1 MRVQLGYGRHQM
13 ICPASRYLCERSAF
27 RRKRTIPMN
36 DFLVAALY
44 QFTPLNDHEA
54 MRDDLKAYCVAHDVR
69 GSLLLASEGIN
80 GTICG
85 PEAGVR
91 SVLAHLRADPRMK
104 DLTHKEAWTHR
115 HVFKRMKVRLKQE
128 IVRLAVD
135 GIDPNEIV
143 GEYVKPEDWNELIK
157 DPDVIVI
164 DTRNDYE
171 YAFGTFEKALNPET
185 QSFREFPDWVNAQ
198 DDLKKK
204 PKVAMFCTGGIRCEK
219 ATAWMLKNG
228 FDEVYHLEG
237 GILNYLEK
245 VPEDQS
251 LWKGECF
258 VFDDR
263 VSVDH
268 QLQPRWG
275 EWVPEEARHIIN
287 EDTDYELGARDTADS
302 KTAQASNS

>member
-1 MRVQLGYGRHQM
+1 MSNY
-13 ICPASRYLCERSAF
+13 YL
-27 RRKRTIPMN
+27 I
-36 DFLVAALY
+36 AALY
-44 QFTPLNDHEA
+44 KFAPLDDYVEI
-54 MRDDLKAYCVAHDVR
+54 RDPLKKFCEDRNIR
-69 GSLLLASEGIN
+69 GSLLLAAEGIN

-85 PEAGVR
+85 PEYGVR
-91 SVLAHLRADPRMK
+91 ELLAHLRADSRLA
-104 DLTHKEAWTHR
+104 DLVHKEARSHR

-135 GIDPNEIV
+135 GIDPNVEV
-143 GEYVKPEDWNELIK
+143 GTYVKPEDWNDLIS

-171 YAFGTFEKALNPET
+171 FAFGTFERALNPKT
-185 QSFREFPDWVNAQ
+185 QAFREFPDWVRNSEE
-198 DDLKKK
+198 LEKK

-219 ATAWMLKNG
+219 ATALMLREG
-228 FDEVYHLEG
+228 FEDVYHLEG

-245 VPEDQS
+245 VPEEQS

-275 EWVPEEARHIIN
+275 KWVPEEAKHVIN
-287 EDTDYELGARDTADS
+287 EDTDYDKG
-302 KTAQASNS
+302 

>member
-1 MRVQLGYGRHQM
+1 
-13 ICPASRYLCERSAF
+13 
-27 RRKRTIPMN
+27 MN

-44 QFTPLNDHEA
+44 MFTPLNDFEA
-54 MRDDLKAYCVAHDVR
+54 MRDPLKSYCKERDVR
-69 GSLLLASEGIN
+69 GSILLASEGIN

-91 SVLAHLRADPRMK
+91 DVLDHLRSDPRMK

-115 HVFKRMKVRLKQE
+115 HIFKRMKVRLKQE

-135 GIDPNEIV
+135 NIDPNEVV
-143 GEYVKPEDWNELIK
+143 GEYVKPEDWNALIS
-157 DPDVIVI
+157 DPDVVVI

-171 YAFGTFEKALNPET
+171 FAFGTFEHALNPET
-185 QSFREFPDWVNAQ
+185 QSFREFPDWVEGRE
-198 DDLKKK
+198 DLQKK

-228 FDEVYHLEG
+228 FEEVYHLEG

-245 VPEDQS
+245 VPEKDS

-287 EDTDYELGARDTADS
+287 ADTDYEKGPMQAPEGGEKQDTVS
-302 KTAQASNS
+302 

>member
-1 MRVQLGYGRHQM
+1 
-13 ICPASRYLCERSAF
+13 
-27 RRKRTIPMN
+27 MN
-36 DFLVAALY
+36 EFLVAALY
-44 QFTPLNDHEA
+44 MFTPLDDFEA
-54 MRDDLKAYCVAHDVR
+54 MRSPLKAYCEERDVR
-69 GSLLLASEGIN
+69 GSLLLAGEGIN

-91 SVLAHLRADPRMK
+91 EVLAHLRSDPR
-104 DLTHKEAWTHR
+104 LAGLNHKEAWTHQ

-143 GEYVKPEDWNELIK
+143 GEYVKPEDWNALIS
-157 DPDVIVI
+157 DPDVVVI

-171 YAFGTFEKALNPET
+171 FAFGTFERALNPKT
-185 QSFREFPDWVNAQ
+185 QSFREFPAWVDGEDELQ
-198 DDLKKK
+198 KK

-228 FDEVYHLEG
+228 FEEVYHLEG

-245 VPEDQS
+245 VPEADS

-275 EWVPEEARHIIN
+275 EWIPEEARHIIN
-287 EDTDYELGARDTADS
+287 EDTDYEKSARAEADDEDGEQQIVRAVS
-302 KTAQASNS
+302 

>member
-1 MRVQLGYGRHQM
+1 
-13 ICPASRYLCERSAF
+13 
-27 RRKRTIPMN
+27 MN

-44 QFTPLNDHEA
+44 LFTPLDDFEG
-54 MRDDLKAYCVAHDVR
+54 MRDPLKAFCVANDVR

-91 SVLAHLRADPRMK
+91 AVLAHLRADPRMK
-104 DLTHKEAWTHR
+104 DLKHKESWTHR

-135 GIDPNEIV
+135 DIDPNEIV
-143 GEYVKPEDWNELIK
+143 GEYVKPEDWNDLISE
-157 DPDVIVI
+157 PDVVVI

-171 YAFGTFEKALNPET
+171 FAFGTFEGAVNPET
-185 QSFREFPDWVNAQ
+185 QSFREFPDWVEGQ
-198 DDLKKK
+198 DQLKKK

-219 ATAWMLKNG
+219 ATTWMLKNG
-228 FDEVYHLEG
+228 FEEVFHLEG
-237 GILNYLEK
+237 GILNYLETM
-245 VPEDQS
+245 PEDKS

-275 EWVPEEARHIIN
+275 EWVPEEAKHIIN
-287 EDTDYELGARDTADS
+287 EDTEYEKEARDGADAHEVPNPVS
-302 KTAQASNS
+302 

>member
-1 MRVQLGYGRHQM
+1 
-13 ICPASRYLCERSAF
+13 
-27 RRKRTIPMN
+27 MN

-44 QFTPLNDHEA
+44 LFTPLDDFEE
-54 MRDDLKAYCVAHDVR
+54 MRDPLKAFCVEHDVR
-69 GSLLLASEGIN
+69 GSLLLAAEGIN

-85 PEAGVR
+85 PESEVQA
-91 SVLAHLRADPRMK
+91 VLAHLRADPRLEGLK
-104 DLTHKEAWTHR
+104 HKEAWTHR

-143 GEYVKPEDWNELIK
+143 GEYVKPEDWNDLISE
-157 DPDVIVI
+157 PDVVVI

-171 YAFGTFEKALNPET
+171 FAFGTFENALNPET
-185 QSFREFPDWVNAQ
+185 QSFREFPDWVHEQEN
-198 DDLKKK
+198 LKKK

-287 EDTDYELGARDTADS
+287 EDTDYETGTREQTVTEER
-302 KTAQASNS
+302 KTATS

>member
-1 MRVQLGYGRHQM
+1 
-13 ICPASRYLCERSAF
+13 
-27 RRKRTIPMN
+27 MN

-44 QFTPLNDHEA
+44 LFTPLDDFEG
-54 MRDDLKAYCVAHDVR
+54 MRDPLKAFCVANDVR

-91 SVLAHLRADPRMK
+91 TVLAHLRADPRMK
-104 DLTHKEAWTHR
+104 DLKHKESWTHR

-135 GIDPNEIV
+135 NIDPNEIV
-143 GEYVKPEDWNELIK
+143 GEYVKPEDWNDLISE
-157 DPDVIVI
+157 PDVVVI

-171 YAFGTFEKALNPET
+171 FAFGTFDGAVNPET
-185 QSFREFPDWVNAQ
+185 QSFREFPDWVDGQ
-198 DDLKKK
+198 DQLKKK

-228 FDEVYHLEG
+228 FDEVFHLEG

-245 VPEDQS
+245 MPEDRS

-268 QLQPRWG
+268 KLQPRWG
-275 EWVPEEARHIIN
+275 EWVPDEAKHIIN
-287 EDTDYELGARDTADS
+287 EDTEYEKEARDGAD
-302 KTAQASNS
+302 AHEVPNPAS

>member
-1 MRVQLGYGRHQM
+1 
-13 ICPASRYLCERSAF
+13 
-27 RRKRTIPMN
+27 MN
-36 DFLVAALY
+36 DFLVSALY
-44 QFTPLNDHEA
+44 MFTPLDDFEA
-54 MRDDLKAYCVAHDVR
+54 MREPLKAFCEARDVR

-91 SVLAHLRADPRMK
+91 AVLAHLRADPR
-104 DLTHKEAWTHR
+104 LSGLSHKESWCDR

-135 GIDPNEIV
+135 GVDPNEIV
-143 GEYVKPEDWNELIK
+143 GEYVPPEDWNALIS
-157 DPDVIVI
+157 DPDVVVV

-171 YAFGTFEKALNPET
+171 YAFGTFAGAVNPQT
-185 QSFREFPDWVNAQ
+185 QSFREFPDWVESQ
-198 DDLKKK
+198 DDLRKK

-228 FDEVYHLEG
+228 FSEVYHLEG

-245 VPEDQS
+245 VPEASS

-268 QLQPRWG
+268 KLQPRWG
-275 EWVPEEARHIIN
+275 EWVPEAARHVIN
-287 EDTDYELGARDTADS
+287 EDTDYDKGQGS
-302 KTAQASNS
+302 GSGS

>member
-1 MRVQLGYGRHQM
+1 
-13 ICPASRYLCERSAF
+13 
-27 RRKRTIPMN
+27 MN

-44 QFTPLNDHEA
+44 LFTPLDEIENRQEP
-54 MRDDLKAYCVAHDVR
+54 LKAFCVANDVR

-91 SVLAHLRADPRMK
+91 TVLAHLRSDSLMK
-104 DLTHKEAWTHR
+104 DLKHKESWTHR

-135 GIDPNEIV
+135 NIDPNEIV
-143 GEYVKPEDWNELIK
+143 GEYVKPEDWNSLISE
-157 DPDVIVI
+157 PDVVVI

-171 YAFGTFEKALNPET
+171 FAFGTFEGAVNPET
-185 QSFREFPDWVNAQ
+185 QSFREFPDWVEGQ
-198 DDLKKK
+198 DQLKKK

-219 ATAWMLKNG
+219 ATTWMLKNG
-228 FDEVYHLEG
+228 FEEVFHLEG

-245 VPEDQS
+245 MPEDKS

-275 EWVPEEARHIIN
+275 EWVPEEAKHIIN
-287 EDTDYELGARDTADS
+287 EDTNYEKEARGEAPAGEAIDPVS
-302 KTAQASNS
+302 